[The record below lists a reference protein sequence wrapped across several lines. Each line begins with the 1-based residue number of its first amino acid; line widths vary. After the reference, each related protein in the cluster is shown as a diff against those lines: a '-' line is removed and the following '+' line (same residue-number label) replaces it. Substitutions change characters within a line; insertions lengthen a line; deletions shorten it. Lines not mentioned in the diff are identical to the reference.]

1 MQPAHV
7 SKASWAPSPV
17 LQGEPQALPTLPLPV
32 LPSDPLL
39 SEGIKLGA
47 GGTSPGTPNSA
58 PYPKVTGPIIG
69 SSQVRQQTQGPQLL
83 RACPG
88 VGTYLVLPTQT
99 VCQARGW
106 GGRHLVSWYRD
117 LE

>member
-7 SKASWAPSPV
+7 NRTSWAPSPV
-17 LQGEPQALPTLPLPV
+17 LQGEPQALPTLPRPV
-32 LPSDPLL
+32 LASDPLL
-39 SEGIKLGA
+39 PEGIKLGA
-47 GGTSPGTPNSA
+47 GGTSPGTPLSA
-58 PYPKVTGPIIG
+58 AHPKVTGPYHWLLP
-69 SSQVRQQTQGPQLL
+69 SQTTNPGPSAAQSL
-83 RACPG
+83 PG
-88 VGTYLVLPTQT
+88 GGHLVLPTQT